1 MMDVQYIGSPKEI
14 PAGISYVLVLLGSE
28 SGHLRHGAGLTMV
41 VKRDRSDFITEIA
54 FQTAIE
60 SARSLAEREGL
71 DAVFACK

>member
-1 MMDVQYIGSPKEI
+1 MTDVQYIGSPKEI
-14 PAGISYVLVLLGSE
+14 SAGISYVLVLLGNE
-28 SGHLRHGAGLTMV
+28 SGHLRHGAGLTIV
-41 VKRDRSDFITEIA
+41 VKRDRSDFVTEIA